1 MCVVVL
7 SSVALLVVVVVVVVC
22 VIFSVDVCQF
32 SVVVFALPP
41 FCLPAVAV
49 ENPFVET
56 NCSARPIRNVCCGV
70 VSHEKAVFPPRF
82 LALSVPV
89 RWGPLQSS

>member
-49 ENPFVET
+49 EIMVVVAISALFVLRVT
-56 NCSARPIRNVCCGV
+56 PATTTTFHDFANRMLITRCSP
-70 VSHEKAVFPPRF
+70 
-82 LALSVPV
+82 
-89 RWGPLQSS
+89 